1 MSDMQEDLY
10 TKNRVVLADIVAIGL
25 VTLVA
30 VSVVVVELL
39 VGDWFFAAMFAISFT
54 FFIFV
59 IARYVR
65 IRRALAESPSG
76 ETEVHSQAQEVRA
89 ELAAMRAEQ
98 QQSLE
103 LLRDRLNAA
112 QREIETAVHDKE
124 RLMAELHEI
133 VPDAPGDASA
143 TFLIEQAHEKVA
155 KESKRQAAQ
164 TRVAAREASI
174 LRTKSEIEEMQ
185 KELAA
190 AEALLS
196 ESDRRAAELDN
207 QLNDKNREL
216 WKLKAEVQGAQSHA
230 RESRLKT
237 MMLTRS
243 HIKKGEHTLRMLEE
257 MLKRWIKS
265 SGVANVNFSTHGHAS
280 DVAAQFEKIERDFV
294 DRYFTHVTNPEYER
308 GQHRVIRVKSGK
320 DPDGSEFGELVIALD
335 DDAGRTLGLRF
346 DLRKDAPDAANVG
359 FVLAMLLKAQCRE
372 FRDFGVIVK

>member
-1 MSDMQEDLY
+1 MPTS
-10 TKNRVVLADIVAIGL
+10 TNRKLTLLGLSAGMVVLSTGL
-25 VTLVA
+25 IIFGLIAKDSRSVGVGA
-30 VSVVVVELL
+30 VFVVLS
-39 VGDWFFAAMFAISFT
+39 FIIFASHL
-54 FFIFV
+54 
-59 IARYVR
+59 
-65 IRRALAESPSG
+65 RRFLGSEENESNG
-76 ETEVHSQAQEVRA
+76 VTEVHSQAQEVRA
-89 ELAAMRAEQ
+89 ELASMRAEQ

-124 RLMAELHEI
+124 RLMAELREV

-143 TFLIEQAHEKVA
+143 TFLIEQAHEKIA

-164 TRVAAREASI
+164 TRVAQREASI

-185 KELAA
+185 KELEA

-196 ESDRRAAELDN
+196 ESDRRTAELDN

-243 HIKKGEHTLRMLEE
+243 HIKKGEHTLRLLEE

-265 SGVANVNFSTHGHAS
+265 SGTANVNFSTHGHAS

-320 DPDGSEFGELVIALD
+320 DPDGSEYGELVIALD

-346 DLRKDAPDAANVG
+346 DLRKDAPEAANVG
-359 FVLAMLLKAQCRE
+359 FMLAMLLKAQCRE
-372 FRDFGVIVK
+372 FREFGVIVKPAA

>member
-1 MSDMQEDLY
+1 MLAAFALGWGGPRRYIENIQNEDLDD
-10 TKNRVVLADIVAIGL
+10 R
-25 VTLVA
+25 
-30 VSVVVVELL
+30 
-39 VGDWFFAAMFAISFT
+39 
-54 FFIFV
+54 
-59 IARYVR
+59 AR
-65 IRRALAESPSG
+65 
-76 ETEVHSQAQEVRA
+76 EVRA
-89 ELAAMRAEQ
+89 ELASMRAEQ
-98 QQSLE
+98 QQTLE
-103 LLRDRLNAA
+103 LLRDRLNSA

-124 RLMAELHEI
+124 RLMAELREM

-143 TFLIEQAHEKVA
+143 TFLIDKAHEKVA
-155 KESKRQAAQ
+155 QESKRQAAQ

-196 ESDRRAAELDN
+196 ESDRRTAELDN

-237 MMLTRS
+237 MMLTKS

-257 MLKRWIKS
+257 MLKRWIRS
-265 SGVANVNFSTHGHAS
+265 GGVANVNFSTHGHAS

-320 DPDGSEFGELVIALD
+320 DPDGSEYGELVIALD

-359 FVLAMLLKAQCRE
+359 FILAMLLKAQTRE
-372 FRDFGVIVK
+372 FRDFPVIVK

>member
-1 MSDMQEDLY
+1 MEEELY
-10 TKNRVVLADIVAIGL
+10 TKDRAVLIDIVGIVLVSLVAGSVVL
-25 VTLVA
+25 
-30 VSVVVVELL
+30 VEIL
-39 VGDWFFAAMFAISFT
+39 VGDWFFAGAFTFSFT
-54 FFIFV
+54 FLILILV
-59 IARYVR
+59 RYVR
-65 IRRALAESPSG
+65 VRRTLAG
-76 ETEVHSQAQEVRA
+76 RLTGDTEVQSQAQEVRA

-112 QREIETAVHDKE
+112 QREIDTAVHDKE
-124 RLMAELHEI
+124 RLMAELREM

-185 KELAA
+185 KELEA

-196 ESDRRAAELDN
+196 ESDRRTAELDN

-216 WKLKAEVQGAQSHA
+216 WNLKAEVQGAQSHA

-257 MLKRWIKS
+257 MLDDYAVRVAEGVVWVAEQDDGRVVGVVVLLPEQDHLLLDNVAVALEAHGKGIGRALVAFAENEGRRRGFAEIRLYTHEKMTENIAIYPRLGYAETHRAPQAGYDRVFMRKR
-265 SGVANVNFSTHGHAS
+265 
-280 DVAAQFEKIERDFV
+280 
-294 DRYFTHVTNPEYER
+294 
-308 GQHRVIRVKSGK
+308 
-320 DPDGSEFGELVIALD
+320 L
-335 DDAGRTLGLRF
+335 
-346 DLRKDAPDAANVG
+346 
-359 FVLAMLLKAQCRE
+359 
-372 FRDFGVIVK
+372 

>member
-1 MSDMQEDLY
+1 MLVFVIS
-10 TKNRVVLADIVAIGL
+10 IVAL
-25 VTLVA
+25 VIAA
-30 VSVVVVELL
+30 VRGEATIIVISALAV
-39 VGDWFFAAMFAISFT
+39 AISGYLSWLLSDVWFGKP
-54 FFIFV
+54 
-59 IARYVR
+59 AMRVR
-65 IRRALAESPSG
+65 VDEDVRKEAEDI
-76 ETEVHSQAQEVRA
+76 RA
-89 ELAAMRAEQ
+89 ELMAMREEQ
-98 QQSLE
+98 QHTLE
-103 LLRDRLNAA
+103 VLRERLQTA

-143 TFLIEQAHEKVA
+143 TFLIEQAHERVA

-164 TRVAAREASI
+164 TRVSEREASI
-174 LRTKSEIEEMQ
+174 NRTKSEIEDL
-185 KELAA
+185 KRELAA
-190 AEALLS
+190 AEMLFF

-265 SGVANVNFSTHGHAS
+265 SGTANVNFSTHGHAS

-308 GQHRVIRVKSGK
+308 GQHRAIRIKEG
-320 DPDGSEFGELVIALD
+320 DNPDGTKFGELVIALD

-346 DLRKDAPDAANVG
+346 DLRKNAPSAQQVG
-359 FVLAMLLKAQCRE
+359 FMLAMLLRAQCRE
-372 FRDFGVIVK
+372 FRDFEILA